1 MINKVSLTYSIS
13 VYTSVLNI
21 QDSKINYNVVTGLHA
36 LSRFGAVT
44 PTEKYWSFSKNPKE
58 IGKEYYRNGI
68 LHEKSLMSFTRDNKL
83 YVSSGETQIGG
94 LTAYIQ
100 PRSSIE
106 VATLSSSDSAIS
118 LDSFWS
124 REQEEVT
131 DIRRKK
137 ALINF
142 ISSNVYKVDKGN
154 YTLFAVPNEI
164 DSYTSLP
171 YMGYAFNEA
180 LDGLLVNNYLV
191 KSGDFLSGLTDN
203 TSFSDLSLEDQ
214 NASLADGSFKVFCEY
229 LGKGKESGYNST
241 FRLKYSPASEG
252 YTTTPFEAGRT
263 TILSR
268 NKNTGAITIYKTYNS
283 YLEAELEAKNNEDG
297 NACYFDRYTGKI
309 CFCRKSVLGSSQ
321 LVYTKP
327 INFQP
332 GDNPPG
338 RFGDV
343 YLSLNTDSFDDNGYL
358 TIVDH
363 APNLPEVVPFWK
375 LSKNKILIK
384 TIRDFSA
391 NCVISHHSYLN
402 TVDSNEEVYAY
413 YAPCV
418 GLSTANGLGPGQHIE
433 KILDPWLWANQ
444 KTIAVLGKNKT
455 YPYKITLKAVG
466 VNYLR
471 RGERTSSFVYG
482 PLSNQNEIVYLE
494 GQVLSENNDPII
506 NQEVTV
512 FIQEGKGLI
521 NGALSTS
528 VITND
533 LGIFYATYSP
543 GASDFNWITFK
554 AADVLASGANT
565 FLSIP
570 DSYELPISGDTA
582 QENILYMIT
591 KDDGSIGTTGIKYVV
606 PNTQGLSID
615 SKVGVFINPS
625 SISTRILKL
634 RGSNSSW
641 GVDNSNNGYDK
652 GLIFYDWINKESAS
666 SYIGG
671 EMVLSIDGIEYND
684 VYKIKD
690 IVEIPEAWASSIFYA
705 PRETNTTFAI
715 IADPETPFVPKI
727 KTYTNV
733 PTVLVSSAYP
743 NAKTMPTLNI
753 QIATPIAG
761 VAYQY
766 GTNTTVSIE
775 THGTNFFEGDVIKV
789 QGLNLNGTNVT
800 HDLYL
805 TIDQV
810 TSNFFPG
817 GAVVSFTTSYS
828 GNVADHKVTSFRMLR
843 PDDKAF
849 DPALMNGKKS
859 VLARLKSTA
868 ESPTEWK
875 HPSYNADSLSSPN
888 PFQNVYGPV
897 MTSSYSPGGRKF
909 LISEILPLPNET
921 DPNNAIAGYALIPET
936 KANIMASTYGDN
948 GNVIYSN
955 SVEFEIELN
964 NLDKGVVENLLKTVK
979 IPYGWRLPGSR
990 SQDASTIGVNTFF
1003 TINNIAASS
1012 KVGPNMPYVS
1022 YVNSNGINYLS
1033 NENGVYENGSS
1044 EISFNIKL

>member
-13 VYTSVLNI
+13 VYTSVLNV
-21 QDSKINYNVVTGLHA
+21 QESKINYNVVTGLTA
-36 LSRFGAVT
+36 LSRFDAVT

-106 VATLSSSDSAIS
+106 VATLSSSGSAIS
-118 LDSFWS
+118 LDGFWS

-164 DSYTSLP
+164 DSYSSLP

-180 LDGLLVNNYLV
+180 LDGLLVNNYLL
-191 KSGDFLSGLTDN
+191 KSGNFSSGLADN
-203 TSFSDLSLEDQ
+203 TSFSDLSLEDR
-214 NASLADGSFKVFCEY
+214 NASLADGSFKAFCEY

-252 YTTTPFEAGRT
+252 YSTTPFEAGRT

-268 NKNTGAITIYKTYNS
+268 NKNTGTIRIYKTYNS
-283 YLEAELEAKNNEDG
+283 YLEAETEAYDSEDG

-309 CFCRKSVLGSSQ
+309 CFCRKSVLSSSQ

-327 INFQP
+327 IGSEP
-332 GDNPPG
+332 GDNLPT
-338 RFGDV
+338 FGNK
-343 YLSLNTDSFDDNGYL
+343 YLHLNTDAFDDNGYIAIENGEEP
-358 TIVDH
+358 TI
-363 APNLPEVVPFWK
+363 VVPFWK
-375 LSKNKILIK
+375 LSKNKILIQ
-384 TIRDFSA
+384 TDITFPA
-391 NCVISHHSYLN
+391 NCVISHYSYLN

-413 YAPCV
+413 YAPCI
-418 GLSTANGLGPGQHIE
+418 GLSAANGLGPAQHIE
-433 KILDPWLWANQ
+433 KTLDPWLWSNQ

-466 VNYLR
+466 INYLR
-471 RGERTSSFVYG
+471 RGERTSTFVYG

-494 GQVLSENNDPII
+494 GKVLSESNDPII

-543 GASDFNWITFK
+543 GNSEFNWITFK
-554 AADVLASGANT
+554 AADVLVSGVNT

-570 DSYELPISGDTA
+570 DGYELPISSDAA
-582 QENILYMIT
+582 QKNILYMIT
-591 KDDGSIGTTGIKYVV
+591 KDDGSIGTTGIKYTMPPPTGVTSV
-606 PNTQGLSID
+606 D
-615 SKVGVFINPS
+615 SELGVYCDPS
-625 SISTRILKL
+625 GISSRILKTRQSL
-634 RGSNSSW
+634 SQSWNAGESNTE
-641 GVDNSNNGYDK
+641 YTK
-652 GLIFYDWINKESAS
+652 GIIFFDWLSKEEVN

-671 EMVLSIDGIEYND
+671 KIILSMNNIEFSQ
-684 VYKIKD
+684 VYKIRD
-690 IVEIPEAWASSIFYA
+690 ILEIPEIWLPNPSDLKKLKS
-705 PRETNTTFAI
+705 TFI
-715 IADPETPFVPKI
+715 VFADPTTPFINPVANYSNK
-727 KTYTNV
+727 
-733 PTVLVSSAYP
+733 PTVLVSSAWP
-743 NAKTMPTLNI
+743 NAKVMPTVNV
-753 QIATPIAG
+753 QITVPIGG
-761 VAYQY
+761 VPYEH
-766 GTNTTVSIE
+766 GVNTTVTIGNNA
-775 THGTNFFEGDVIKV
+775 GTNFAVGDVIKV
-789 QGLNLNGTNVT
+789 EGNRLAGSIITN
-800 HDLYL
+800 DLYL
-805 TIDQV
+805 TVDEV
-810 TSNFFPG
+810 TSPVFPG
-817 GAVVSFTTSYS
+817 GSIVSFTTSYS
-828 GNVADHKVTSFRMLR
+828 GVAGDYKITSLRMIK
-843 PDDKAF
+843 PVDKMF
-849 DPALMNGKKS
+849 DPTLMNGKKS

-875 HPSYNADSLSSPN
+875 HPSYDANSLSNPN

-909 LISEILPLPNET
+909 LISEILPSPNES
-921 DPNNAIAGYALIPET
+921 DPNNPIAGYALIPET
-936 KANIMASTYGDN
+936 KASIIASTYGDN
-948 GNVIYSN
+948 DNIIYSN
-955 SVEFEIELN
+955 RVEFEIELN
-964 NLDKGVVENLLKTVK
+964 NLNKGVIENLLKTVK
-979 IPYGWRLPGSR
+979 IPYGWRLKGAGSE
-990 SQDASTIGVNTFF
+990 DASTIGVNTFF

-1012 KVGPNMPYVS
+1012 KVGPAMPYVS

-1033 NENGVYENGSS
+1033 NDLGVYENGSS